1 MPSFFVFYISSIL
14 YAEFKGIVSITGE
27 VKMRKKVSKPK
38 VHNTGRFGE
47 VFGIILLGISIFI
60 FLALISYSPKDI
72 PLTTAQP
79 NDPPMNYIGLVGA
92 WFSYVGLFLIGFSSF
107 LIPAFIASLGVR
119 YFVKGDADRFWRWLG
134 LFMVNLL
141 CLACLLEL
149 QWENSLI
156 HWSESFG
163 LLKLGPGGILGDW
176 IARGFLVKLIG
187 MEGSYILLYS
197 IFAATTIFL
206 ADIRVMKIGGWLIQ
220 FLKKV
225 FMEIMGGIQSILVRA
240 KQGVSNMRSTQPP
253 ETKDIP
259 VIESDRNLTRSR
271 KVESAVE
278 DEEEEFAAR
287 MKRKDPA
294 PIPVIE
300 HKVEEYKKQE
310 NAEKNKPKES
320 RIQLE
325 LISPGEYQLP
335 SINLL
340 EDVTP
345 GVGKNTSADDLRRT
359 GEILKNTLKEFGV
372 DVEVVNIT
380 RGPVITRFELQPAP
394 GVKVQKITGLSND
407 IALAMKAG
415 SVRIIAPIPG
425 KAAVGIEV
433 PNTTST
439 MVSLKELLLSD
450 EFKNSHKRIP
460 LMLGKDVSGVPIIA
474 DLTEMPHLLIAGATG
489 AGKSVC
495 INSII
500 LNILYYATP
509 DYIRFLMIDPKMV
522 ELSIYNDIPHLVIP
536 VITDAK
542 KAAGGLAWL
551 VTEMERRYKILAE
564 VGVRNLEAFNDKVN
578 KEKVTIKSSEEPL
591 KPMPYIVVII
601 DELADIMIVSSY
613 EVENS
618 IARLAQL
625 SRAIGIHLI
634 LATQRPSVDV
644 ITGIIKANFPAR
656 ISFQVSTK
664 VDSRTVLD
672 AIGAEK
678 LLGKGDLLYMPP
690 GSSKLVRAQGPY
702 IRDAEIRKVLEF
714 VRSQKVQTNSVLNSE
729 EIMEKAQ
736 TLSNN
741 LDQMDDETL
750 LEEAIKVIRN
760 TNQASVSILQRK
772 LKIGYSRAAR
782 IMDLLEERGV
792 VGPYKG
798 SKARDILIDIAVEG
812 KGA

>member
-1 MPSFFVFYISSIL
+1 
-14 YAEFKGIVSITGE
+14 
-27 VKMRKKVSKPK
+27 MRKKLSKPK
-38 VHNTGRFGE
+38 VHNAGRFGE
-47 VFGIILLGISIFI
+47 VFGIILLGVSIFI
-60 FLALISYSPKDI
+60 FLALISYIPKDI
-72 PLTTAQP
+72 SLTTAQP

-92 WFSYVGLFLIGFSSF
+92 WFSYIGLFLIGFSSF

-119 YFVKGDADRFWRWLG
+119 YFIKGSADRFWRWLG
-134 LFMVNLL
+134 LFVLNLI
-141 CLACLLEL
+141 CLASLLEL

-156 HWSESFG
+156 SLSQKFG
-163 LLKLGPGGILGDW
+163 LIKLGPGGILGDW

-187 MEGSYILLYS
+187 LEGSYIFLYS

-206 ADIRVMKIGGWLIQ
+206 ADIKVIKFSGWLIQ
-220 FLKKV
+220 FFKKV
-225 FMEIMGGIQSILVRA
+225 LLEIAGVIQSLSVKA
-240 KQGVSNMRSTQPP
+240 KQAFSSMRAARDSAP
-253 ETKDIP
+253 KDIP
-259 VIESDRNLTRSR
+259 VTESDRPASRSKR
-271 KVESAVE
+271 VEAALGY
-278 DEEEEFAAR
+278 DEEDLEVKV
-287 MKRKDPA
+287 KRKEA
-294 PIPVIE
+294 PPVPVIE
-300 HKVEEYKKQE
+300 HRIEEKRSE
-310 NAEKNKPKES
+310 APEKTKAKES

-335 SINLL
+335 PISLL
-340 EDVTP
+340 EDIHAGAPKVA
-345 GVGKNTSADDLRRT
+345 SADDLRRN
-359 GEILKNTLKEFGV
+359 GEILKNTLNEFGV
-372 DVEVVNIT
+372 EVEVVNIT
-380 RGPVITRFELQPAP
+380 RGPVITRYELQPAP
-394 GVKVQKITGLSND
+394 GVKVQRITGLSND
-407 IALAMKAG
+407 IALAMKAA

-425 KAAVGIEV
+425 KAAVGIEI
-433 PNTTST
+433 PNSTST
-439 MVSLKELLLSD
+439 MVFLKELLLSD
-450 EFKNSHKRIP
+450 EFKSVRKRIP
-460 LMLGKDVSGVPIIA
+460 LVIGKDVSGVPIVV

-489 AGKSVC
+489 SGKSVC

-522 ELSIYNDIPHLVIP
+522 ELSMYNDIPHLVIP
-536 VITDAK
+536 VITDPK

-564 VGVRNLEAFNDKVN
+564 VGVRNLEAFNEKVS
-578 KEKVTIKSSEEPL
+578 KETVTIKSSEEPL

-656 ISFQVSTK
+656 ISFQVSTR

-672 AIGAEK
+672 AMGAEK

-702 IRDAEIRKVLEF
+702 IRESEIRKVLDF
-714 VRSQKVQTNSVLNSE
+714 VKSQKVQANSVLNSE
-729 EIMEKAQ
+729 EIMQKAQ
-736 TLSNN
+736 SLSNN

-798 SKARDILIDIAVEG
+798 SKARDILIDIGVEG

>member
-1 MPSFFVFYISSIL
+1 
-14 YAEFKGIVSITGE
+14 
-27 VKMRKKVSKPK
+27 MRKKLSKPK
-38 VHNTGRFGE
+38 VHNAGRFGE
-47 VFGIILLGISIFI
+47 VFGIILLGVSIFI

-72 PLTTAQP
+72 SLTTAQP

-119 YFVKGDADRFWRWLG
+119 YFIKGSADKFWRWLG
-134 LFMVNLL
+134 LFILNLI
-141 CLACLLEL
+141 CLASLLEL

-156 HWSESFG
+156 SMSQSFG
-163 LLKLGPGGILGDW
+163 LIKLGPGGILGDW

-187 MEGSYILLYS
+187 LEGSYIFLYS

-206 ADIRVMKIGGWLIQ
+206 ADIKVVKFGGWLIQ

-225 FMEIMGGIQSILVRA
+225 FVEIAGGIQSLSVRG
-240 KQGVSNMRSTQPP
+240 KQAFSNMRSARSSESQ
-253 ETKDIP
+253 DIP
-259 VIESDRNLTRSR
+259 VIESDRPAARSKR
-271 KVESAVE
+271 IESALGY
-278 DEEEEFAAR
+278 DEEDLGLKVKKKES
-287 MKRKDPA
+287 A
-294 PIPVIE
+294 PVPVVE
-300 HKVEEYKKQE
+300 HKMEEYKKTD
-310 NAEKNKPKES
+310 NTEKNKVKEN

-335 SINLL
+335 PISLL
-340 EDVTP
+340 EDIHAGAP
-345 GVGKNTSADDLRRT
+345 KLASADDLRRN
-359 GEILKNTLKEFGV
+359 GEILKNTLNEFGV
-372 DVEVVNIT
+372 EVEVVNIT
-380 RGPVITRFELQPAP
+380 RGPVITRYELQPAP
-394 GVKVQKITGLSND
+394 GVKVQRITGLSND
-407 IALAMKAG
+407 IALAMKAA

-425 KAAVGIEV
+425 KAAVGIEI
-433 PNTTST
+433 PNSTST
-439 MVSLKELLLSD
+439 MVFLKELLLSE
-450 EFKNSHKRIP
+450 EFKNARKRIP
-460 LMLGKDVSGVPIIA
+460 LVIGKDVSGVPIVV

-489 AGKSVC
+489 SGKSVC

-522 ELSIYNDIPHLVIP
+522 ELSMYNDIPHLVIP
-536 VITDAK
+536 VITDSK

-564 VGVRNLEAFNDKVN
+564 VGVRNLEGFNEKVS
-578 KEKVTIKSSEEPL
+578 KETVTIKSSEEPL

-656 ISFQVSTK
+656 ISFQVSTR

-672 AIGAEK
+672 AMGAEK

-690 GSSKLVRAQGPY
+690 GSSKLIRAQGPY
-702 IRDAEIRKVLEF
+702 IRESEVKKVLDF
-714 VRSQKVQTNSVLNSE
+714 VKSQKVQANSVLNSE
-729 EIMEKAQ
+729 EILQKAQ
-736 TLSNN
+736 SLSNN
-741 LDQMDDETL
+741 LEQMDDETL

-798 SKARDILIDIAVEG
+798 SKARDILIDIGVEG